1 MASVPAAASPIVVV
15 GAGQAGSDTV
25 AALRVRGFAGRL
37 TLIGD
42 EDTVPYH
49 RPPLSKGYIGGP
61 AQDEERELEL
71 RPASFYKDQDIELVP
86 GDRAL
91 ALDRERSRVVL
102 ASGRHVPYGRLVL
115 ATGARPRTLPVP
127 GAGLS
132 GVLSVRGLADARA
145 LRAALRASAHVVV
158 IGGGFLG
165 LEIAAAARTSG
176 AAVRVVETADRLLPR
191 SVSTAL
197 SAVLADE
204 HRDRGV
210 RVTTSRE
217 VAALHG
223 DADGHVRFV
232 ELADGERIP
241 ADLVVVAIGAVPR
254 TRLASEAGLA
264 VRDGVLVD
272 ARLRTGDRS
281 VHAVGDCARFPRPGG
296 GGDLRLESVQ
306 NAADQ
311 ARCVAAVICGEAV
324 TYRAVPWFWTDQYA
338 LRLQIAGL
346 TAGHDRAV
354 TVGDPGGRRFSV
366 LCFQGDRLLG
376 AESVNRPADHATVRR
391 LLAADRPGLTPDE
404 AARPGFDLKAH
415 QRQLA

>member
-1 MASVPAAASPIVVV
+1 MAAAPPVVVV

-25 AALRVRGFAGRL
+25 AALRARGFAGRL

-49 RPPLSKGYIGGP
+49 RPPLSKEYLGDRAP
-61 AQDEERELEL
+61 ARDDERGLEL
-71 RPASFYKDQDIELVP
+71 RPASFYEDQDIDLVP

-91 ALDRERSRVVL
+91 ALDRERGRVVL

-115 ATGARPRTLPVP
+115 ATGARPRSLPVP
-127 GAGLS
+127 GTGLT
-132 GVLSVRGLADARA
+132 GVLSVRGLADART
-145 LRAALRASAHVVV
+145 LRAALRASARVLV

-176 AAVRVVETADRLLPR
+176 AAVHVVETAPRLLPR
-191 SVSTAL
+191 SVSTAI
-197 SAVLADE
+197 SAVVADE

-210 RVTTSRE
+210 RVTTSRR
-217 VAALHG
+217 VTALHG
-223 DADGHVRFV
+223 DAGGHVRFA
-232 ELADGERIP
+232 ELEGGERIP
-241 ADLVVVAIGAVPR
+241 SDLVVLAVGAAPR
-254 TRLASEAGLA
+254 TRLASDAGLA
-264 VRDGVLVD
+264 VRDGILVD
-272 ARLRTGDRS
+272 ARLRTADRS
-281 VHAVGDCARFPRPGG
+281 VHAVGDCARFPRPG

-311 ARCVAAVICGEAV
+311 ARCVAAVICGEEV

-338 LRLQIAGL
+338 LRLQIAGI
-346 TAGHDRAV
+346 TAGHDRTV
-354 TVGDPGGRRFSV
+354 TVGDPAGRRFSV
-366 LCFQGDRLLG
+366 LCFRDGRLLG
-376 AESVNRPADHATVRR
+376 AESVDRPADHAIVRR
-391 LLAADRPGLTPDE
+391 LLAADHPRLTPDE